1 MIKEKYIPKLAYLF
15 IILALLICTS
25 IYLYNKFTPETLV
38 EPDYI
43 QSSFNK
49 DEIMEINIEID
60 EDNLTSLIENALQEQ
75 YVPANITIDGTTIN
89 NIGIRAKGNS
99 SLRRVSSSKQPERYS
114 FKINFSEYITDQNFL
129 GLEKMVL
136 NNMIGDSTY
145 LKEYLSYDLME
156 FLNINTPA
164 FCFAS
169 ISVNGEY
176 WGLYLA
182 VETLEQD
189 FLERYYGKD
198 YGNLYKPDTEDG
210 MGGGGKNQ
218 MGQPPEMMQNTK
230 NQIGQPPEVMQ
241 NAENQMGQSPEMAQN
256 LENQMGQ
263 PPQMS
268 RNSQAKV
275 TGLIYVDDEISSYS
289 TIFDSVVT
297 DGLTDQDKY
306 KYIEM
311 VKALNNGT
319 DLEKYLNVDEIL
331 RYFAVNTFLV
341 NLDSYAGNMKH
352 NYYLYEENGVFSIL
366 PWDFN
371 LSFGTFQMNSSQ
383 KVINFPIDEPVTD
396 TMENS
401 PLISKLLEVDEYKN
415 LYHTYLNQIVEEYV
429 NSGIYENKINTLN
442 KLIYDYVAIDDIA
455 FYTLEE
461 YELGIQN
468 LLIYGEDRA
477 KSISLQL
484 NGEQPSDDYGNLE
497 TTFNVSALGSLEN
510 SEDENKASIKKT
522 NIQSKKENLTQSS
535 NTQQLNSNNQMSN
548 TNREMKNNMQ
558 KSINQQNIY
567 AYKNI
572 FIYSIISLIGLV
584 FVLIYKRKKYK
595 T

>member
-1 MIKEKYIPKLAYLF
+1 
-15 IILALLICTS
+15 
-25 IYLYNKFTPETLV
+25 
-38 EPDYI
+38 
-43 QSSFNK
+43 
-49 DEIMEINIEID
+49 
-60 EDNLTSLIENALQEQ
+60 
-75 YVPANITIDGTTIN
+75 
-89 NIGIRAKGNS
+89 
-99 SLRRVSSSKQPERYS
+99 
-114 FKINFSEYITDQNFL
+114 
-129 GLEKMVL
+129 
-136 NNMIGDSTY
+136 
-145 LKEYLSYDLME
+145 
-156 FLNINTPA
+156 
-164 FCFAS
+164 
-169 ISVNGEY
+169 
-176 WGLYLA
+176 
-182 VETLEQD
+182 
-189 FLERYYGKD
+189 
-198 YGNLYKPDTEDG
+198 
-210 MGGGGKNQ
+210 
-218 MGQPPEMMQNTK
+218 MMQNTK

-455 FYTLEE
+455 F
-461 YELGIQN
+461 
-468 LLIYGEDRA
+468 
-477 KSISLQL
+477 
-484 NGEQPSDDYGNLE
+484 
-497 TTFNVSALGSLEN
+497 
-510 SEDENKASIKKT
+510 
-522 NIQSKKENLTQSS
+522 
-535 NTQQLNSNNQMSN
+535 
-548 TNREMKNNMQ
+548 
-558 KSINQQNIY
+558 
-567 AYKNI
+567 
-572 FIYSIISLIGLV
+572 
-584 FVLIYKRKKYK
+584 
-595 T
+595 